1 MLSHPSISDFNQM
14 ITPHMKRLKAIT
26 LKIITATLILLLA
39 SSCSDDK
46 ESDPTPVSK
55 VSLPKNPTQDYDY
68 QLNGVQIKDH
78 YMWLNQK
85 TPQRTQ
91 WFQQQSELSSEYFSR
106 LNQAISDSRRGDTMF
121 NHRFPQQYLSKYF
134 YIKENPTDQ
143 QGHIV
148 VYDSI
153 KEIETELGALPD
165 GLTAVSTSLSPQGRL
180 LAIQTENR
188 QNQFR
193 WLIFDLATQQ
203 FNSYRLP
210 ATTLVTEFIWLT
222 GYNRFVYQT
231 DHQVYYQ
238 NLAQGPDF
246 SQLLFDLSDH
256 IKEAEQWHIN
266 STLSSDSRYLVVTAK
281 HLVETSDLVWVIPI
295 KQSGEMSQPVN
306 IAKNTRA
313 SLNFIGSINDT
324 FYFHTN
330 LVAPRWRIISI
341 NLKQPS
347 RRDWK
352 EVVPQQNE
360 LLISA
365 LLIENRWLLQY
376 LDNTQQK
383 LYLTQLNGA
392 TKQAIKVTPNSELQI
407 QEPAYMPNQQL
418 SLLLTVNTFEHPA
431 RIFSLDLN
439 SRKLSDSLQPMD
451 KIPDIV
457 TETVFYR
464 SADGSRIPLT
474 IAHHEDLSKDGEN
487 PVLLITNQ
495 GFGHSQ
501 LPYYTPLFDDWL
513 AKGGIVAIAH
523 IRGGGVYGESW
534 RQSVSGQKH
543 ARAVEDIVAAI
554 DWLTEKNYT
563 NRKHVSAYGEGFA
576 ASLIMEA
583 SIHAP
588 QNFKALVL
596 KNIEADYLSF
606 LETEDPF
613 WSKEFMLNND
623 QASTEWF
630 LAVSPYHRLTFKNY
644 PAALIIS
651 DHKEP
656 NVSHYK
662 TLAKWQNLQLS
673 KRPILLLNRDIA
685 NQISDEKDFDLI
697 TQEAIKYFLS
707 NELRATDNGQELNPN
722 QAQP

>member
-1 MLSHPSISDFNQM
+1 MLSHPSISDFNQT

-26 LKIITATLILLLA
+26 LKIITAILILLLA

-106 LNQAISDSRRGDTMF
+106 LNQAISDSRQGDTIF

-153 KEIETELGALPD
+153 KEIETELGALPG

-193 WLIFDLATQQ
+193 WLIFDLANQQ

-266 STLSSDSRYLVVTAK
+266 STLSLDSRYLVVTAK

-295 KQSGEMSQPVN
+295 KQSGEMGQPVN

-313 SLNFIGSINDT
+313 SLNFIGNINDT

-365 LLIENRWLLQY
+365 RLIENRWLLQY

-392 TKQAIKVTPNSELQI
+392 AKQAIKVTPNSELQI
-407 QEPAYMPNQQL
+407 QEPSYMPNQQL

-439 SRKLSDSLQPMD
+439 SRKLSDSLLPMN
-451 KIPDIV
+451 KIPDII

-513 AKGGIVAIAH
+513 ARGGVVAIAH

-563 NRKHVSAYGEGFA
+563 TRKHVSAYGEGFA
-576 ASLIMEA
+576 AGLMMEA
-583 SIHAP
+583 AIHAP

-606 LETEDPF
+606 LEAEDPF

-656 NVSHYK
+656 SVSHYK

>member
-1 MLSHPSISDFNQM
+1 MLSHSSISDFNQTK
-14 ITPHMKRLKAIT
+14 IPQMKRLKAIA
-26 LKIITATLILLLA
+26 LQIITAVLVLLLA

-46 ESDPTPVSK
+46 ENAPTPVSK

-91 WFQQQSELSSEYFSR
+91 WFEQQSELSSEYFSR
-106 LNQAISDSRRGDTMF
+106 LNKAILDSEEAETIF

-143 QGHIV
+143 QGQIV

-153 KEIETELGALPD
+153 KEIETKLGVIPE
-165 GLTAVSTSLSPQGRL
+165 GLTAVSTSLSPKGRL
-180 LAIQTENR
+180 LAIQTQNR

-193 WLIFDLATQQ
+193 WLIFDLATKQ

-210 ATTLVTEFIWLT
+210 ATTLMTEFIWLT
-222 GYNRFVYQT
+222 GYNRFVYHT
-231 DHQVYYQ
+231 DHQIYYL

-246 SQLLFDLSDH
+246 SQLLFDLNDH

-266 STLSSDSRYLVVTAK
+266 STLSLDSRYLVVTAK
-281 HLVETSDLVWVIPI
+281 HLVEVSDLVWVIPI
-295 KQSGEMSQPVN
+295 KQSGEMGQATN

-313 SLNFIGSINDT
+313 SLNFIGNINNT

-330 LVAPRWRIISI
+330 LVAPRWRVISI

-352 EVVPQQNE
+352 EVIPQQNE

-365 LLIENRWLLQY
+365 RLIENRWLLQY

-383 LYLTQLNGA
+383 LYLSQLNGSA
-392 TKQAIKVTPNSELQI
+392 KQAIKVTPNSELQI
-407 QEPAYMPNQQL
+407 QSPTYMPNQEL

-431 RIFSLDLN
+431 RIFPLDLN
-439 SRKLSDSLQPMD
+439 NRKLSDSFLPIN
-451 KIPDIV
+451 KIPDID

-474 IAHHEDLSKDGEN
+474 IAHHEDLSKDGGN
-487 PVLLITNQ
+487 PTLLITNQ

-501 LPYYTPLFDDWL
+501 LPYYSPLFQDWL
-513 AKGGIVAIAH
+513 ERGGVVAIAH

-554 DWLTEKNYT
+554 DWLTDKSYT
-563 NRKHVSAYGEGFA
+563 SRKHVSAYGEGFA
-576 ASLIMEA
+576 ASLMMEA
-583 SIHAP
+583 AIHAP
-588 QNFKALVL
+588 QNFKALAL

-606 LETEDPF
+606 LETKDPF

-685 NQISDEKDFDLI
+685 NQIGGEKNFDLI

-707 NELRATDNGQELNPN
+707 NELRATDNGQEPN
-722 QAQP
+722 HTQAQP